1 MDRQSF
7 EDLRSEGQ
15 RIEDE
20 LNGFDFTLDD
30 AEGIDSID
38 SNDDDG
44 HVFNEYGEIEDDLP
58 VNEDDLSIDDSSE
71 DSTTPTTQS
80 LPFALNHPATQ
91 QHPQLSNSWLKRSY
105 LAPNETD
112 KEFELFKIFCRNP
125 GGRSM
130 DYISRLSHIQPSA
143 LNRIAKKNSW
153 KRRASD
159 YDTAELAAKVKQAET
174 SRHKDH
180 IRRLDKYRE
189 EQEALGQQITS
200 NAARIAL
207 LANSTLAKLLDEDT
221 MLGVRDLPAMLN
233 AAAKLAEV
241 GKNLQSSALGVDNLL
256 AALEE
261 GED

>member
-1 MDRQSF
+1 MMDRTSF
-7 EDLRSEGQ
+7 DDLHDEGK

-20 LNGFDFTLDD
+20 LNGFDFTLNDD
-30 AEGIDSID
+30 DSID
-38 SNDDDG
+38 DLDSSSL
-44 HVFNEYGEIEDDLP
+44 NEYGEVKDDDEI
-58 VNEDDLSIDDSSE
+58 VDVDDVFIGNVEEQDPI
-71 DSTTPTTQS
+71 THTTQS
-80 LPFALNHPATQ
+80 SPFSLQTHTTSTLPKLK
-91 QHPQLSNSWLKRSY
+91 SSWLKRSY

-125 GGRSM
+125 GGRSI

-143 LNRIAKKNSW
+143 LNRIAKKNNW
-153 KRRASD
+153 KRRSSD
-159 YDTAELAAKVKQAET
+159 YDTAELAAKVQQAEN
-174 SRHKDH
+174 SRHDEHVRK
-180 IRRLDKYRE
+180 LDRYRE

-207 LANSTLAKLLDEDT
+207 LANSTLAKLLDEEAT
-221 MLGVRDLPAMLN
+221 LGVRDLPAMLN